1 MLVIV
6 REKNSRLDHM
16 QAKESLG
23 APNAPTA
30 VASERH

>member
-6 REKNSRLDHM
+6 REKNSQLDHM
-16 QAKESLG
+16 QAKEPFG
-23 APNAPTA
+23 APDAPTA